1 LAWSVEFQ
9 SQALADLQRL
19 DKPVQRQIIRYLRE
33 RIEGEEDP
41 RRFGKAL
48 TGNMVGLWRYRIG
61 DYRVICS
68 IEEDRLTVLVV
79 HAGHR
84 KSVYRD

>member
-9 SQALADLQRL
+9 EQALEDLRRL
-19 DKPVQRQIIRYLRE
+19 DKPAQRQILRYLHE
-33 RIEGEEDP
+33 CIEGEEAP

-48 TGNMVGLWRYRIG
+48 TGNRVGLWRYRIG

-68 IEEDRLTVLVV
+68 IEDDRLVVLVV

-84 KSVYRD
+84 KSVYKS